1 MDLTTALDWASDRK
15 SAVVITLR
23 KDGRAQS
30 SDIVYALTNGVFSI
44 SLTNTRAK
52 TKNMERDPRV
62 LLHMTAP
69 DSWSYLS
76 FDGTVE
82 LSAVTTSPDDDT
94 SNALVA
100 YYEAVAG
107 EPHPNWDEYRQ
118 AMIDEGR
125 LIATFTP
132 TSVVGQINS

>member
-1 MDLTTALDWASDRK
+1 MDLQTAIDWAAARTQ
-15 SAVVITLR
+15 AVLITLR

-30 SDIVYALTNGVFSI
+30 SDISYAFDDGAILI
-44 SLTNTRAK
+44 SVTQDRAK
-52 TKNMERDPRV
+52 THNMKRDPRV
-62 LLHMTAP
+62 VLHLTER
-69 DSWSYLS
+69 DSWSYVS

-82 LSAVTTSPDDDT
+82 LSPVTTDSTDET

-107 EPHPNWDEYRQ
+107 KAHPDWAEYRQ

-125 LIATFTP
+125 LIARFTP
-132 TSVVGQINS
+132 QSAVGQIH